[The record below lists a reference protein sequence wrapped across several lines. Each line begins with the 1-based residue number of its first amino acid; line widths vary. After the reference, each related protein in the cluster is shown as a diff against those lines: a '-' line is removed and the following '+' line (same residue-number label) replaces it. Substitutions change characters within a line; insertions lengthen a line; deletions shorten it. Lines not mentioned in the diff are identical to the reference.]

1 MTLFC
6 LFNADDFAVDRGCS
20 SAIVTALEKGRLQ
33 GTSVLAGGE
42 DQSSYE
48 ALDKTGCKF
57 INTHLNLLE
66 GRSLSEG
73 GSAFG
78 LTSEDGFFCLSLGQ
92 LIKKLYFSS
101 KKKLLQEW
109 IFKEFCQQI
118 EFVHNCFSDRQI
130 RLDGHLHI
138 HILPPLRPVI
148 EELLKKYKVSYIRIP
163 LELGYK
169 RRANIVD
176 HIKGNLRR
184 QLLAFWAKGTRVLA
198 SRYQVPTSDFF
209 IGATASCNLA
219 LDDIDKGLGL
229 ISSKTSNRDVIVEIM
244 THPVNNEVSE
254 SDFYKDSR
262 YRLVHMTTERQKELE
277 LLLSDDLLEIMRKYN
292 AVFVE

>member
-20 SAIVTALEKGRLQ
+20 SAIITALGKGRLQ
-33 GTSVLAGGE
+33 GTSILAGGE

-48 ALDKTGCKF
+48 TLAKTGCKF
-57 INTHLNLLE
+57 INVHLNLLE
-66 GRSLSEG
+66 GRSFVEG
-73 GSAFG
+73 GSEFG

-92 LIKKLYFSS
+92 LIKTLYFSS
-101 KKKLLQEW
+101 KKKLLREW

-118 EFVHNCFSDRQI
+118 EFVHSRFSDRQI
-130 RLDGHLHI
+130 RFDGHLHI

-148 EELLKKYKVSYIRIP
+148 EELFKKYPVSYIRNP

-169 RRANIVD
+169 RRANIID
-176 HIKGNLRR
+176 NIKGNLRR
-184 QLLAFWAKGTRVLA
+184 QLLGFWAKDIRTLA
-198 SRYQVPTSDFF
+198 HRYQVPTSDFF
-209 IGATASCNLA
+209 VGATASCNLA
-219 LDDIDKGLGL
+219 LDDIEKGLEL
-229 ISSKTSNRDVIVEIM
+229 ISSKTAGRDATVEIM

-254 SDFYKDSR
+254 TDFYKDSQ
-262 YRLVHMTTERQKELE
+262 YRLAHMTTERQQELE
-277 LLLSDDLLEIMRKYN
+277 LLLSDDLLKIMRKYD